1 MLFIHLIKVNV
12 METETKKCIYVLEDN
27 ANIADIIEFLL
38 TEEDYTVEV
47 CKNANSFWQKMEEHT
62 PDMIVLDVLL
72 PDANGVDICLSL
84 KRNIRTHRIPVL
96 MMSGNNHLNKVKA
109 KCDADSY
116 INKPFDL
123 NDFVQRIDYYSRTAF

>member
-1 MLFIHLIKVNV
+1 